1 MKESYEKG
9 LANRSASNLTLAMVT
24 SRVWHGQEVHA
35 GQVFSSEITTLACP
49 HCPDGGRQHA
59 TRRFM
64 ASRAATRRS
73 LRPWAC
79 VEAPVARTGRSCWFP
94 TGNDGM
100 FIAGRN
106 GQQTSPTVRLT

>member
-9 LANRSASNLTLAMVT
+9 SANRSASNPTPAMAT
-24 SRVWHGQEVHA
+24 SRVWYGPEVHA

-49 HCPDGGRQHA
+49 RGPDGGRQHA
-59 TRRFM
+59 TRRIM

-79 VEAPVARTGRSCWFP
+79 VDTPVARTGRSCWFP
-94 TGNDGM
+94 SGSDGM